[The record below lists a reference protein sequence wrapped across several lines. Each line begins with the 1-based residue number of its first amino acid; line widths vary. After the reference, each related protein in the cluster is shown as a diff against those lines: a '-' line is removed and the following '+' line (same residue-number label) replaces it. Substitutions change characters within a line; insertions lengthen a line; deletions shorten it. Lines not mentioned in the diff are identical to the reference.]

1 MPHLNFGQPDKGIMQ
16 MAYVVPDL
24 RAAIDEWVK
33 RLNVGPWFVLDH
45 FTGVDPVYRGAP
57 SKADITLAMSFAG
70 HMN

>member
-24 RAAIDEWVK
+24 RAAMDEWVR

-45 FTGVDPVYRGAP
+45 FTPASIRSTA
-57 SKADITLAMSFAG
+57 AG
-70 HMN
+70 HRRPISRWRCPSPAT